1 MVQTQPQDES
11 DVKLLSAMKD
21 YGGHVVGTAED
32 DDGPDYAFTAGMFQT
47 HEAPIQQYLLM
58 RLGREQ
64 LRRLPMVTSMSSV
77 QKVI

>member
-47 HEAPIQQYLLM
+47 HEA
-58 RLGREQ
+58 LGICIVGLDEFQ
-64 LRRLPMVTSMSSV
+64 VMM
-77 QKVI
+77 Q

>member
-32 DDGPDYAFTAGMFQT
+32 DDGPDYAFTAGMFQI
-47 HEAPIQQYLLM
+47 HEAPGICIVGLDEFQVMMQ
-58 RLGREQ
+58 
-64 LRRLPMVTSMSSV
+64 
-77 QKVI
+77 